1 MTEDMMHPWKDAMP
15 NDQNSSELPKRLLP
29 GFVPYWSRRFSL
41 PKFVKTG
48 HPHSARFHIIR
59 GRILLG
65 LGQYDQAID
74 DFRSA
79 LLLDWRDEQ
88 AAFWLGKA
96 KCALQHSGET
106 KAVAQS

>member
-1 MTEDMMHPWKDAMP
+1 M
-15 NDQNSSELPKRLLP
+15 SLP
-29 GFVPYWSRRFSL
+29 GLIAASHSRS
-41 PKFVKTG
+41 V
-48 HPHSARFHIIR
+48 RFHIIR

-65 LGQYDQAID
+65 LGQYDQAAS

-96 KCALQHSGET
+96 KRAMRHADGTGSLT
-106 KAVAQS
+106 RA